1 MDITES
7 CYQAL
12 LALPSV
18 PPETGG
24 LLGGHDGTIDTCYRD
39 RSAPVLERA
48 IYIPNLQC
56 LNQQLARWK
65 IRQIDFM
72 GIFHSH
78 LKGEQQLS
86 QADKT
91 YIGEIFQA
99 MPPYISRL
107 FFPVVIP
114 GEKIVPFRAQRKP
127 DGTMEIVLD
136 TIKILHTGGYENVH
150 EERK

>member
-1 MDITES
+1 MTITEP

-12 LALPSV
+12 LTLPSV
-18 PPETGG
+18 PPEIGG
-24 LLGGHDGTIDTCYRD
+24 LLGGHGGTIDTWYRD

-78 LKGEQQLS
+78 PKGEQQLS

-91 YIGEIFQA
+91 YIGEIFDA

-114 GEKIVPFRAQRKP
+114 GEKIVPFCAQKKP
-127 DGTMEIVLD
+127 GGTMEIVLD